1 MRTKYKQWA
10 VDYLSEHPEIV
21 IEKIDSNDDFIKAEN
36 LFVEIGSGKGGFIA
50 TMAEKN
56 PGIHYLAVERVRT
69 VAGMMAKKI
78 ADNNIKNVRV
88 FPNDICLL
96 FQRDKSVI
104 SRHINNVLAEDG
116 LNREQVVAKNATTA
130 ADGKKYVVTYYNL
143 DVVISV
149 GYRVKSPRGIK
160 FRRWANKVLKE
171 YLIQGYAIN
180 QKRLEALNK
189 TIDIQTRMLSYSLN
203 IDKEELSKVINEYTK
218 ALDLLDNYDHQTLTE
233 PKGSRSD
240 YVMTYQEARDIID
253 SMKFNEM
260 SSVFGVEKEQGKLN
274 GIIEQVYQNV
284 FGQEL
289 YPSVEEK
296 AAHLLYFLVKDHPF
310 ADGCKRIAA
319 TLFINFLYKNGILIR
334 NNRQIISNEALVAV
348 TILTAESNPNEMDII
363 IKLISNLLV

>member
-1 MRTKYKQWA
+1 MDKFDLVRFTDNDFELDVRADSEKETVWLTQKEMAILFA
-10 VDYLSEHPEIV
+10 VSV
-21 IEKIDSNDDFIKAEN
+21 
-36 LFVEIGSGKGGFIA
+36 
-50 TMAEKN
+50 
-56 PGIHYLAVERVRT
+56 
-69 VAGMMAKKI
+69 
-78 ADNNIKNVRV
+78 DNISLHIKNI
-88 FPNDICLL
+88 FKEKELDN
-96 FQRDKSVI
+96 SVVEE
-104 SRHINNVLAEDG
+104 SSVS
-116 LNREQVVAKNATTA
+116 A
-130 ADGKKYVVTYYNL
+130 ADGKYYITKLYNL
-143 DVVISV
+143 DMIISV
-149 GYRVKSPRGIK
+149 GYRIKSHRGIL

-171 YLIQGYAIN
+171 YLIQGYAVN

-203 IDKEELSKVINEYTK
+203 IDKEELRKVINEYTR
-218 ALDLLDNYDHQTLTE
+218 ALDLLDSYDHQTLTK
-233 PKGSRSD
+233 PKGSQSD

-260 SSVFGVEKEQGKLN
+260 SSVFGVEKEHGKLN